1 MNTSQ
6 NSTRDRII
14 EKADELFY
22 QQGFDNTSFTQ
33 IASEVGISKGN
44 FYYHFKTKD
53 QILDQVISLRQ
64 CKTSSM
70 LDEWQLKASNPRER
84 ILSFINIL
92 IMNKSK
98 IKKYGCPV
106 GSLCSELSKLNHEAL
121 SGANELFT
129 LFRVWL
135 NKEFQQLGYKKQAD
149 ELAMHLLS
157 QSQGIAT
164 LGNAFND
171 EAFIKREVKLLTN
184 WLDNYPQK

>member
-22 QQGFDNTSFTQ
+22 QQGFDNTSFAQ

-53 QILDQVISLRQ
+53 RILDAVISSRII
-64 CKTSSM
+64 KTNAM
-70 LDEWQLKASNPRER
+70 LEAWRTEASKPQER

-92 IMNKSK
+92 IMNKAK

-121 SGANELFT
+121 SHANELFT

-135 NKEFQQLGYKKQAD
+135 KKQFEQLGYKKQAD
-149 ELAMHLLS
+149 ELTMHLLS

-164 LGNAFND
+164 LANAFNN

>member
-1 MNTSQ
+1 MN
-6 NSTRDRII
+6 NLSTRQNII
-14 EKADELFY
+14 EKADDLFY
-22 QQGFDNTSFTQ
+22 QQGFDNTSFSQ

-53 QILDQVISLRQ
+53 QILDAVINGRIA
-64 CKTSSM
+64 KTNSM
-70 LDEWQLKASNPRER
+70 LDKWQIEGSTPKAR

-92 IMNKSK
+92 IMNKAK

-121 SGANELFT
+121 SHANELLT

-135 NKEFQQLGYKKQAD
+135 KKQFQQLGYNKQAD

-164 LGNAFND
+164 LANAFND
-171 EAFIKREVKLLTN
+171 EKFIKREVKLLTN